1 MELDQ
6 ILNNATFLDNIIND
20 SIDILT
26 DSELNQSNELTES
39 TESNETESNETEL
52 SEIIETE
59 IIELTENCINYELC
73 KNKKN
78 NNFDYCGDC
87 FIYFYKKIEII
98 NNHNSVCPICFSTNQ
113 SIKFIKLYECNHL
126 ICVPCIYNI
135 YWDKTYLDNIPIN
148 PHPHLDNLW
157 KVFLNT
163 KIGRRVTCLVIY
175 KLEHS
180 YSNFDNYDDYIKKIN
195 IKRIPKRLVNNLK
208 SLVIYQA
215 TVNKYLNEHN
225 YQKYI
230 MKKSIELCPYCRT
243 ERILN

>member
-1 MELDQ
+1 MEFDE
-6 ILNNATFLDNIIND
+6 ILNNATFLNSIINE

-26 DSELNQSNELTES
+26 
-39 TESNETESNETEL
+39 ETEL
-52 SEIIETE
+52 NHNNTE
-59 IIELTENCINYELC
+59 FNHNNTELNYNNNNTELTENCINYELC
-73 KNKKN
+73 QNKKN

-98 NNHNSVCPICFSTNQ
+98 NNHNSICPICFSTNH

-135 YWDKTYLDNIPIN
+135 YWDKTYLNNIPIN

-157 KVFLNT
+157 KTFLNT

-175 KLEHS
+175 KLEQS

-195 IKRIPKRLVNNLK
+195 IKRIPKRLINSLK
-208 SLVIYQA
+208 SLVIYQS

-230 MKKSIELCPYCRT
+230 MKKSIELCPYCRC
-243 ERILN
+243 ERINN